1 MIKLLPQTRNK
12 GLDAPREVT
21 QNWKM
26 VIGLPTR
33 YTPFFPVI
41 RRGSLCSGSAKGM
54 IHWSAI
60 PKKGGQE
67 THQGRYVGQR
77 LAEVDN
83 N

>member
-33 YTPFFPVI
+33 YTPFLPVI

-60 PKKGGQE
+60 PKKVVRKLIRDGML
-67 THQGRYVGQR
+67 VSVW
-77 LAEVDN
+77 LK
-83 N
+83 